1 MAPPADPELLDTAV
15 SLARRAGEL
24 TLQWFRSIDLVVEQ
38 KADHTPVTE
47 ADRAAERLLREEL
60 GRLFPGDGIIGEEEA
75 DVPSE
80 TGRRWVIDPIDG
92 TMAFTHGVPLYT
104 NLLAFDDEHGSAVG
118 VINVPALG
126 ETVYAGRGLGCFDNG
141 APCAVSNSRNVA
153 GAYLTSSSFSW
164 YWPNEPLDRLRAA
177 GLEMRTWGDGYGYA
191 LVATGRVEAM
201 VDPIAAPWD
210 LAPMPVIIGEA
221 GGRFSDWSGD
231 DRIDGG
237 NGVAS
242 NGDIHRE
249 LLGLLSGD
257 ANVV

>member
-24 TLQWFRSIDLVVEQ
+24 TLQWFRSADLVVEQ
-38 KADHTPVTE
+38 KADHTPVTA

-60 GRLFPGDGIIGEEEA
+60 ARLFPGDGIVGEEEA
-75 DVPSE
+75 DTPSQ

-92 TMAFTHGVPLYT
+92 TMAFTRGVPLYT
-104 NLLAFDDEHGSAVG
+104 NLLAFDDEHGPAVG
-118 VINVPALG
+118 VINIPALS

-141 APCAVSNSRNVA
+141 APCAVSEWSDVA

-164 YWPNEPLDRLRAA
+164 YWPDEPLARVRAA
-177 GLEMRTWGDGYGYA
+177 GFEMRTWGDGYGYA

-221 GGRFSDWSGD
+221 GGRFSDWSGTEH
-231 DRIDGG
+231 IDGG
-237 NGVAS
+237 QGVAS
-242 NGDIHRE
+242 NGHVHRE

-257 ANVV
+257 AAVA